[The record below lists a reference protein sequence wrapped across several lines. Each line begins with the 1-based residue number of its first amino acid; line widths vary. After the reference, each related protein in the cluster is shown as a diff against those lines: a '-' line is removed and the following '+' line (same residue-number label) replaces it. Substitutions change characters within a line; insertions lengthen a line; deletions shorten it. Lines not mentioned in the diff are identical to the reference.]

1 VIRAAGVAAAFVAC
15 GCATIQK
22 ERGHREVAALVE
34 ERVGRKTRWESGTPE
49 DAAIRKHVD
58 EALANGLTSDEAVE
72 IALLNSPRL
81 QRTYEELG
89 VSQADLVQAALLP
102 NPSLGLDVGFP
113 IRAGAGETEVAA
125 SLAEDLLAVLVLPL
139 RRAVAEEQFAADVLR
154 VADEALEFA
163 AEVDKQYREV
173 QAREKLVALR
183 TTVVQGESA
192 AADLARRLHEAG
204 NITDLELASEQV
216 VFEVARIQLAREELE
231 LVDAR
236 ERLNRLLGLWGAQ
249 TEWKLAQEL
258 PEIPPSD
265 PSLDGLEAL
274 AIRQRLDIDA
284 ARKQRALM
292 WKALELARTTRW
304 FGRLE
309 VGIEGHQD
317 PDGPR
322 LLGPTLSLELPIFDQ
337 RQALIARLEAQFR
350 QSERRLDELSV
361 SARSEVRTAAARLAS
376 LRRTVDQ
383 YRKAVLP
390 LRERVLEQSQLQ
402 YNAMQ
407 IGLFQLVVA
416 KQQQVEAY
424 GAYLEAIRDYWQERA
439 QLARLVGGRL
449 AKAAEVPQR

>member
-1 VIRAAGVAAAFVAC
+1 M
-15 GCATIQK
+15 
-22 ERGHREVAALVE
+22 
-34 ERVGRKTRWESGTPE
+34 
-49 DAAIRKHVD
+49 
-58 EALANGLTSDEAVE
+58 LANGLSAEEAVE

-102 NPSLGLDVGFP
+102 NPSLGVDVGFP
-113 IRAGAGETEVAA
+113 IRAGVGVTEVAA
-125 SLAEDLLAVLVLPL
+125 SLVQDFLALVVLPL

-154 VADEALEFA
+154 VADEALEA
-163 AEVDKQYREV
+163 AADVDKQYREV

-183 TTVVQGESA
+183 TTVIQGESA

-216 VFEVARIQLAREELE
+216 VFEVAKVQLAREELD

-236 ERLNRLLGLWGAQ
+236 EHLNRLLGLWGPQ
-249 TEWKLAQEL
+249 TDWKLAHEL
-258 PEIPPSD
+258 PEIPPAD
-265 PSLDGLEAL
+265 PPPDGLEAL

-292 WKALELARTTRW
+292 WKALELARTSRW
-304 FGRLE
+304 FGRIE
-309 VGIEGHQD
+309 VGVEGHQD

-322 LLGPTLSLELPIFDQ
+322 LLGPTLSLDLPVFDQ
-337 RQALIARLEAQFR
+337 RQALIGRLEAQFR

-361 SARSEVRTAAARLAS
+361 NARSEVRTAVARLVS
-376 LRRTVDQ
+376 FRRAVDQ
-383 YRKAVLP
+383 YRKVVLP

-407 IGLFQLVVA
+407 IGLFQLVAA

-424 GAYLEAIRDYWQERA
+424 AAYLEAIRDYWQARA
-439 QLARLVGGRL
+439 ELVRLVGGRL
-449 AKAAEVPQR
+449 PASAAEVPQR